1 MLSTGSTE
9 RQIID
14 GYFVL
19 FLGKNFI
26 GNLSSISKRSDQLL
40 WPIGLPTLVT
50 DGLTDGLE
58 CLSACLVVLMW
69 HVY

>member
-9 RQIID
+9 RQNID

-40 WPIGLPTLVT
+40 WPIGQSPLVI

-69 HVY
+69 YVY